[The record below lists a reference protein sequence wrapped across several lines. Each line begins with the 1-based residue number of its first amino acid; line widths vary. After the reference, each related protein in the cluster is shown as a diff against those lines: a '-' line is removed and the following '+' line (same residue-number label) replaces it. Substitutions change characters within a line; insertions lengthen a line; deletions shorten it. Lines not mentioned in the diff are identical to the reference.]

1 MFEDSTILKIQF
13 PESESSVTQ
22 KCSLLNSHTCVNG
35 KPILEDSIKVSI
47 IFEVHTKKLEYN
59 IMPFIFKA
67 KIENLSLLT
76 KCTHEFSR
84 RSVESCVT
92 LTCPRLSVHMVGT
105 MEHAGLPKSERGLG

>member
-1 MFEDSTILKIQF
+1 MFEDSKILKIQF
-13 PESESSVTQ
+13 PEPESSVTQ

-35 KPILEDSIKVSI
+35 KPILEDNIKVTI
-47 IFEVHTKKLEYN
+47 TFEVHTKILEYN

-84 RSVESCVT
+84 RSAESCVT
-92 LTCPRLSVHMVGT
+92 LTCPRLSLHIVGT
-105 MEHAGLPKSERGLG
+105 MEHAGLQKNERGLR